1 MQSSKLIKI
10 SKVALPLLLGVFL
23 ILYSYNK
30 FTPEQIA
37 MIRSHFEHARYEYI
51 ALSIFLAFLSHLS
64 RAWRWLYQL
73 APMGYRPKFANSL
86 MAVLITYLV
95 NLVVPRGG
103 EISRALVLDKYE
115 GIPFEK
121 GFGTIIAERIADLMI
136 LIILIFTAFF
146 LQFDTLYGFLS
157 DKISPSKAIW
167 ILLFLACVGLG
178 FLYWVFRTSSRF
190 GNKIKDFILGV
201 KEGVISIVHMNNKW
215 AFIGHTFFI
224 WGMYISMFYV
234 CIYVLP
240 ETSQISLGAV
250 ITAFVVGSMTVAFTN
265 GGFGT
270 YPFLVAEILL
280 LFQVPETVGVAFGWI
295 VWTSQTILII
305 VSGSLAF
312 LFLPILNRQK

>member
-178 FLYWVFRTSSRF
+178 FLYWVFRTSSRL

>member
-1 MQSSKLIKI
+1 MQSSKLVKI

-37 MIRSHFEHARYEYI
+37 MIRSHFEYARYEYI

-178 FLYWVFRTSSRF
+178 FLYWVFRTSSRL

-201 KEGVISIVHMNNKW
+201 KEGVISIVHMKNKW

>member
-1 MQSSKLIKI
+1 MQSSKLVKI

-178 FLYWVFRTSSRF
+178 FLYWVFRTSSRL

-201 KEGVISIVHMNNKW
+201 KEGVISIVHMKNKW

-312 LFLPILNRQK
+312 LFLPILNRHK

>member
-178 FLYWVFRTSSRF
+178 FLYWVFRTSSRL

-312 LFLPILNRQK
+312 LFLPILNRHK